1 MAVSQNANVGGELHE
16 EVVKLCCC
24 GRGVVERDGFVGL
37 LLYEMGARATATAAA
52 AGKESIVIGKE
63 GKKRGAEEQTRRG
76 LPGSD
81 QTKGRFW

>member
-1 MAVSQNANVGGELHE
+1 MLLWSGGGGERW
-16 EVVKLCCC
+16 VRWIIIV
-24 GRGVVERDGFVGL
+24 
-37 LLYEMGARATATAAA
+37 LYEMGARATATATAAA

-63 GKKRGAEEQTRRG
+63 GKKRGAEEQSRRG